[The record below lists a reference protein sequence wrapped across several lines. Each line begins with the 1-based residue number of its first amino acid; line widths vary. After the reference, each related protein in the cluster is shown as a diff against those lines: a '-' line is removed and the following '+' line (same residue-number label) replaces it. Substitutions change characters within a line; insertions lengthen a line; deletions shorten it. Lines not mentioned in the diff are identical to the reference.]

1 MSSDEESI
9 SGEEATSEEEEVV
22 VPKKKRK
29 AKKKKDPNKPK
40 RNMSAFFLYSKPC
53 TLEREFWQCHQTWL
67 QEYKALPEKEKKQ
80 WEDLRE
86 SRESQDRAPLKP
98 SLVTLS
104 CTSPCPSRRDLPTVS
119 SPSREEPCT
128 LEREFWQCA
137 KILSQEYKALPE
149 KEKKQWEDLAEK
161 DKERYK
167 REMED
172 YEPPSDDSD
181 DDGKRRKKKKK
192 DPNAPKRNQSAFFIY
207 SNTHR
212 ATVKQN
218 NPDAS
223 FGDIAKIISK
233 LFKALSEKERSKYDK
248 LALEDK
254 ARYQRE
260 MAAYKGA

>member
-1 MSSDEESI
+1 VHADLLAKFFAVSFSHFLRNDKSTLASPRTPSSEI
-9 SGEEATSEEEEVV
+9 STSTLQ
-22 VPKKKRK
+22 
-29 AKKKKDPNKPK
+29 KDPNKPK
-40 RNMSAFFLYSKPC
+40 RNMSAFFLYSNANR
-53 TLEREFWQCHQTWL
+53 ERVKTEH
-67 QEYKALPEKEKKQ
+67 PEAKFG
-80 WEDLRE
+80 DI
-86 SRESQDRAPLKP
+86 
-98 SLVTLS
+98 
-104 CTSPCPSRRDLPTVS
+104 
-119 SPSREEPCT
+119 
-128 LEREFWQCA
+128 A

>member
-29 AKKKKDPNKPK
+29 AKKKDPNKPK
-40 RNMSAFFLYSKPC
+40 RNMSAFFLYSNANR
-53 TLEREFWQCHQTWL
+53 ERVKTEH
-67 QEYKALPEKEKKQ
+67 PEAKFG
-80 WEDLRE
+80 DI
-86 SRESQDRAPLKP
+86 
-98 SLVTLS
+98 
-104 CTSPCPSRRDLPTVS
+104 
-119 SPSREEPCT
+119 
-128 LEREFWQCA
+128 A